1 MEILI
6 LIGIFAFVVA
16 ILFRSNEALD
26 RVGEV
31 EKEVKVIEEEIGHKG
46 ESKEAVEVS
55 VSNPTENGQALPQE
69 PLAENP
75 PAEMVE
81 TTFEAKPEPALSE
94 TDTTIPVSESGI
106 QTANVSVQAST
117 LPNSVDT
124 PFPKK
129 EDVHLG

>member
-46 ESKEAVEVS
+46 ESKEAAGVS
-55 VSNPTENGQALPQE
+55 TMNPTENGQALPQQ

-75 PAEMVE
+75 PVEAVE
-81 TTFEAKPEPALSE
+81 TVREVKSEPTLSE
-94 TDTTIPVSESGI
+94 MDTTVPTPESGA
-106 QTANVSVQAST
+106 QAEDNSVQASP
-117 LPNSVDT
+117 LPNLTDT
-124 PFPKK
+124 PFPKPGN
-129 EDVHLG
+129 VHLG